1 METLERFLA
10 EHKFLENMKPEFIE
24 QIVGCASNVHF
35 PAGEV
40 ICREGRDADKFYFIR
55 EGKVALDI
63 HMPQKGSISIMT
75 LEKDSVLGWSW
86 LFPPYRWQFN
96 ARAKTDIHAIAVE
109 GACLRAKCFNDH
121 EFGYDILQRFSQILA
136 ERLQSTR
143 LQLMDVYSANG

>member
-1 METLERFLA
+1 
-10 EHKFLENMKPEFIE
+10 
-24 QIVGCASNVHF
+24 
-35 PAGEV
+35 
-40 ICREGRDADKFYFIR
+40 
-55 EGKVALDI
+55 
-63 HMPQKGSISIMT
+63 MT

>member
-1 METLERFLA
+1 METLERFLT
-10 EHKFLENMKPEFIE
+10 EHNFLVNLEPEFVK

-35 PAGEV
+35 SAGDF

-63 HMPQKGSISIMT
+63 HMPQRGPVTIMT
-75 LEKDSVLGWSW
+75 LNSDQVLGWSW

-96 ARAKTDIHAIAVE
+96 AQAKTDVAAIAVD
-109 GACLRAKCFNDH
+109 GSCLRAKCINDRL
-121 EFGYDILQRFSQILA
+121 FGYEILKRFSQILA
-136 ERLQSTR
+136 DRLQSTR